1 MRTISYFDS
10 EPEAQKVIVVGD
22 KSNVFIRQNIEPIA
36 VNDEDGNERTQWTAV
51 EYSATV
57 SANGFRLTD
66 DFVSKLIAH
75 ETEQAAKAVRAK
87 RDALLGASDKEVLPD
102 RDTDKTAWAA
112 YRQALREIPEQAG
125 FPFDVDWP
133 VMPR

>member
-22 KSNVFIRQNIEPIA
+22 KANVFIRQNIEPIA
-36 VNDEDGNERTQWTAV
+36 AEDEDGNDRTQWTAV

-57 SANGFRLTD
+57 SANGFQMAE
-66 DFVSKLIAH
+66 DFVARLIAH

-87 RDALLGASDKEVLPD
+87 RDALLDASDKEVLPD
-102 RDTDKTAWAA
+102 RDTDKAAWAA
-112 YRQALREIPEQAG
+112 YRQALREIPEQEG

-133 VMPR
+133 AKPR

>member
-112 YRQALREIPEQAG
+112 YRQALREIPEQTG